1 MIHCNHR
8 HDGEAPPALTEVAL
22 VLSRRMV
29 PPENADL
36 PSRLAELVA
45 VLLAR
50 DCERGDQRP
59 CAAIRQPDAA

>member
-1 MIHCNHR
+1 MIHCNHYQG
-8 HDGEAPPALTEVAL
+8 GEARPALTEVAR

-50 DCERGDQRP
+50 DGERGDRRP
-59 CAAIRQPDAA
+59 DDA

>member
-8 HDGEAPPALTEVAL
+8 HDGEDRPVLAEVAR
-22 VLSRRMV
+22 VLAGRMV

-45 VLLAR
+45 ALLAG
-50 DCERGDQRP
+50 DGARGVHRP
-59 CAAIRQPDAA
+59 GDGVRRPDDA

>member
-1 MIHCNHR
+1 
-8 HDGEAPPALTEVAL
+8 
-22 VLSRRMV
+22 MV

-50 DCERGDQRP
+50 DGERGDRRP
-59 CAAIRQPDAA
+59 DDA